1 MDKIYLKDL
10 EPTSVPESQIH
21 HHNDQES
28 QNQPTNNLTPKS
40 DGNPID
46 RNFQFY
52 WVDTENR
59 TTFCSFIGNFNLNLN
74 YPI

>member
-46 RNFQFY
+46 SMINETHKWSHIFQ
-52 WVDTENR
+52 D
-59 TTFCSFIGNFNLNLN
+59 
-74 YPI
+74 